1 MEESVFSID
10 EDDLS
15 RILIQRDFTE
25 EELEFLIYK
34 RDLKGV
40 DLFYIAKFQPLSEN
54 IIIILREKLCELSG
68 CFGLGR
74 IDIINSL
81 DNVISNNPRAHNS
94 DALSK
99 ISSINN
105 CPGKDYFRIWRTND
119 LELDTD
125 GNRVWIRELY
135 SIDVAR
141 DIYKR
146 VVDDVLCYRVMKS
159 SIIYVYGDPMSSF
172 IIDKD
177 GLILESHNS
186 FLWRGG
192 GEVVL

>member
-1 MEESVFSID
+1 MEESIFSID
-10 EDDLS
+10 EDNLS

-54 IIIILREKLCELSG
+54 IIRILREKLCELSG
-68 CFGLGR
+68 YPGFGR
-74 IDIINSL
+74 IDIISSL
-81 DNVISNNPRAHNS
+81 DNIISNNPRAHNS
-94 DALSK
+94 NALSK
-99 ISSINN
+99 IPSIDN
-105 CPGKDYFRIWRTND
+105 CPGKNYFRIWRAND

-125 GNRVWIRELY
+125 ENRVWIREPC

-141 DIYKR
+141 NIYKG

-159 SIIYVYGDPMSSF
+159 SIIYVYGDLMGSF

-177 GLILESHNS
+177 GLILESRNS

>member
-68 CFGLGR
+68 CSGFGR

-159 SIIYVYGDPMSSF
+159 SIIYVYGDQMSSF
-172 IIDKD
+172 IIDKN

>member
-10 EDDLS
+10 EDNLS

-25 EELEFLIYK
+25 EELEFLVYK

-54 IIIILREKLCELSG
+54 IIRILREKLCELSVCSG
-68 CFGLGR
+68 FGR
-74 IDIINSL
+74 TDIISSF
-81 DNVISNNPRAHNS
+81 DNIISNNPRAHNS

-105 CPGKDYFRIWRTND
+105 CPGKDYFRIWRAND

-125 GNRVWIRELY
+125 GNRVWIRELC

-146 VVDDVLCYRVMKS
+146 VIDYVLCYRVMKS